1 MPATILRS
9 LGLDLLAYQVQ
20 GRIRNTLISTR
31 AMVSPVTGGVIS
43 NIQKLMAVSE
53 VYTFAPSA
61 VMSSLVIKSS
71 APVSVLVTFAR
82 TPTNTTA
89 TINCNGLLVL
99 TDQIVSAVITN
110 PSTLLTV
117 DISIASI

>member
-20 GRIRNTLISTR
+20 GRIRNTLVSTR
-31 AMVSPVTGGVIS
+31 AMINPANGVVSNV
-43 NIQKLMAVSE
+43 QKLMAVSE
-53 VYTFAPSA
+53 VYTFAPATMSA
-61 VMSSLVIKSS
+61 FVLRTS

-82 TPTNTTA
+82 TPTNTTI
-89 TINCNGLLVL
+89 TMNCNGLLVL

-110 PSTLLTV
+110 PSALATV